1 MTTVVTGA
9 SGHVG
14 ANLVRALIKNN
25 QPVRALVHEHKQP
38 LNGLDVDIVCCDIC
52 DLNSLRDAFSG
63 AEVVYHLAARIS
75 ISMDDW
81 PLLETVNVTGTRN
94 VVEASISCGVRRL
107 IYFSSIHALVQEP
120 LDIPVDESR
129 PWAENDNIPYSRS
142 KALACKEVINGIT
155 KGLDAIILTPT
166 GIIGPNDYQP
176 SYFGEV
182 LLSLAHGR
190 LPALVNSGFNW
201 VDVRDVVECA
211 IRAEKHAPGGA
222 HYLLS
227 GHWVSLREV
236 ASLVAEITGIPAPRI
251 VLPMWLARIGIPVFS
266 ALYRLSGK
274 RPLYT
279 SGSMESLRGNPKIS
293 HDRATHDLGYQPRPF
308 RKTIIDT
315 LRWFDETGQ
324 LKQPLKMQ
332 SKESI

>member
-14 ANLVRALIKNN
+14 SNLIRTLINNN
-25 QPVRALVHEHKQP
+25 QPVRALFYEHKQP

-52 DLNSLRDAFSG
+52 DLDSLRDAFSG
-63 AEVVYHLAARIS
+63 AEVVYHLATRIS

-81 PLLETVNVTGTRN
+81 PLLETINVTGTRN
-94 VVEASISCGVRRL
+94 VVEACISCGIRRL
-107 IYFSSIHALVQEP
+107 VYFSSIHALVQEP

-129 PWAENDNIPYSRS
+129 PWAESDNIPYSKS
-142 KALACKEVINGIT
+142 KALASKEVINGIT

-166 GIIGPNDYQP
+166 GIIGPNDYQL

-182 LLSLAHGR
+182 LLSLARGR
-190 LPALVNSGFNW
+190 LPALVDSGFNW
-201 VDVRDVVECA
+201 VDVRDVVEFA
-211 IRAEKHAPGGA
+211 IRAEKYARGGA

-236 ASLVAEITGIPAPRI
+236 ASLIAEITGIPPPRM

-266 ALYRLSGK
+266 VLYYLSGK

-279 SGSMESLRGNPKIS
+279 SGSMESLRGNPKIN
-293 HDRATHDLGYQPRPF
+293 HDRATHDLSYQPRPF
-308 RKTIIDT
+308 RETILDT
-315 LRWFDETGQ
+315 LQWFHETGQ
-324 LKQPLKMQ
+324 LKQSFKMQ
-332 SKESI
+332 SKELI